1 MIFIETKII
10 IDLDEILTTFDYG
23 HLKNTKSK
31 SLLTLAKEKNGYPA
45 SRKFIKIPKYKMK
58 KSLENGF

>member
-1 MIFIETKII
+1 MNYIETKII

-31 SLLTLAKEKNGYPA
+31 SLLTLAKEKKWI
-45 SRKFIKIPKYKMK
+45 SCFKEIYK
-58 KSLENGF
+58 NT